1 MVTNANNETRAAGAP
16 VLELRWSWLS
26 RLSNLREIFRG
37 APKFSIFFLVLAI
50 VCAIVAPLLPF
61 DPVKGD
67 LANALQAPT
76 WGAHPLGTDHQGR
89 DMIVRLIHGA
99 NISVTV
105 GVLAVFVSGLAG
117 TIVAVLAGVFKGW
130 IDGVLMQ
137 FTDAF
142 MALPFLM
149 VAVAV
154 VSLLGPSKTNVILVL
169 GLLRWMSYARI
180 LRSEVLAVT
189 ENDYVRLA
197 RVAGASNFRI
207 IVRHVIPNLL
217 NTLLIISTLELGTV
231 IIFESALSFLGL
243 GVPRPLPSWG
253 TMLADSQS
261 FIYTQWWLPVFPG
274 VAISLLVM
282 SSNLTGD
289 WLRDR
294 VDPTRRQLLS

>member
-1 MVTNANNETRAAGAP
+1 MLTNANNETRAAAP
-16 VLELRWSWLS
+16 VLELRRSWLS
-26 RLSNLREIFRG
+26 RLPNLREIFRG

-50 VCAIVAPLLPF
+50 VCAIVAPLLPY

-67 LANALQAPT
+67 LGNALQAPT

-130 IDGVLMQ
+130 LDGVLMQ

-207 IVRHVIPNLL
+207 IMRHVIPNLL

-261 FIYTQWWLPVFPG
+261 YIYNQWWLPVLPG

>member
-1 MVTNANNETRAAGAP
+1 MNSVNGTPDTAS
-16 VLELRWSWLS
+16 VLVVERSLGS
-26 RLSNLREIFRG
+26 RLADLREVFRG
-37 APKFSIFFLVLAI
+37 APKFSIFFVVLAI
-50 VCAIVAPLLPF
+50 GCAIMAPLLPF

-67 LANALQAPT
+67 LANALQSPT
-76 WGAHPLGTDHQGR
+76 WGAHPLGTDDQGR

-117 TIVAVLAGVFKGW
+117 TLVAVLAGVFRGW
-130 IDGVLMQ
+130 VDGILMQ

-197 RVAGASNFRI
+197 RVAGASNMRI
-207 IVRHVIPNLL
+207 IVRHVMPNLL
-217 NTLLIISTLELGTV
+217 NTLLIICTLEVGTV

-253 TMLADSQS
+253 TMLSDSQS
-261 FIYTQWWLPVFPG
+261 YIYTGKWWLPVLPG
-274 VAISLLVM
+274 IAISLLVM